1 MTDHG
6 VHGRGLDGRALYER
20 AEPTEQAEAALS
32 RLCNGFAEGGTNL
45 GDLLLYS
52 GSAGFGK
59 TTMLAELRRAAT
71 VRGALI
77 LSSRGGEQQRKAP
90 FHVVRQLLQPLLARL
105 GEHEHR
111 ELLESWYDIAAPALG
126 LIPHAPRRSGELL
139 EPQREG
145 VNQALD
151 WLLTQLAVRR
161 GPLVVIVDDLH
172 WIDTESLDWLSG
184 FVGRLPGLPVLLALA
199 FRPEDLPDPA
209 RPLLEYGAVP
219 IQHRAEGQI
228 GVQMQLRTL
237 GPVSTDHL
245 IRKELGEDA
254 DDMFCREAWSI
265 TGGSP
270 FDLVA
275 LIAKMKDRGLSPVDE
290 NIRELRGLVA
300 ASRGHGIAKRLA
312 QFGPDTTRFAYAAAV
327 LDTEINPDIAG
338 RMAALNPSS
347 QRTAMERLVEER
359 ILREAMD
366 AKGRPVLEFVHPTIG
381 TAVYQSMLLSAMRTS
396 LHGKAA
402 AELVADGAS
411 AATASRHLLETY
423 AEDDPAVVVILR
435 QAAVEH
441 MAMGAP
447 EAARRCLERA
457 LSEPPAEEDRADV
470 LFELGRSALL
480 TDPHAT
486 VNHLRQAL
494 SATSGLNP
502 QRREEATLRLGQA
515 LGHSN
520 RMAEAA
526 QVTADEISRTP
537 PGPGRVRL
545 QAAYYMW
552 RAFLR
557 DTEDGA
563 ECSARLAELSDELS
577 AEPSGGLQDA
587 AEAGPRAVKVVRAW
601 DLAMRGDDSAETLA
615 LAEHAFVDGRLI
627 DGIGWTNTTWG
638 FEIPILLGLTYA
650 YNDRLDLAS
659 RLANEGARSIEL
671 AGWSGGHQAFTNF
684 LGGMVLNRWGRLT
697 EAEAL
702 LRNTLRRSD
711 RLGRNTPLQ
720 WDIVGVLI
728 DTLLARGRVDQAV
741 ELAAE
746 YRFEAPYPKV
756 MALPDAPT
764 LHGRLLLAQNRRKEA
779 ADELAEAGAKLRARG
794 WRNTVWAP
802 WAGHL
807 ALAIAPEEP
816 ERARELAA
824 QALAEAR
831 LHGTNSAVG
840 TALRLA
846 AAVAEPGDA
855 LDLLQQSVD
864 RLGQSPAAYEYALAL
879 IDQGAALRRAGRPR
893 DAIGPLEQGA
903 DLAMQCGAGGLVQRG
918 RGELVASGASPTR
931 AQSVVVRVLN
941 PEERQAAVL
950 ASRGLDVERIAEAM
964 NIGVGVAGALLAAAH
979 RKVGTGPEGLSAALE
994 QGE

>member
-6 VHGRGLDGRALYER
+6 VHGRGTEGRALYER
-20 AEPTEQAEAALS
+20 AELTEQAEAALD
-32 RLCNGFAEGGTNL
+32 RLCTGYQEAGTNL

-52 GSAGFGK
+52 GSPGFGK
-59 TTMLAELRRAAT
+59 TAVLAELRRAAT
-71 VRGALI
+71 ARSALI
-77 LSSRGGEQQRKAP
+77 LSARGGEQQRKAP

-105 GEHEHR
+105 GEGEQR

-126 LIPHAPRRSGELL
+126 LVPGVQRQPGELV
-139 EPQREG
+139 EPQRAG

-172 WIDTESLDWLSG
+172 WIDAESLDWLSD
-184 FVGRLPGLPVLLALA
+184 FVGRLPGVPVLLALA
-199 FRPEDLPDPA
+199 YRPEELPERA

-219 IQHRAEGQI
+219 TTHRTEGRI
-228 GVQMQLRTL
+228 GIQMQLRTL
-237 GPVSTDHL
+237 GPVSAEHL
-245 IRKELGEDA
+245 IRKELGQDA
-254 DDMFCREAWSI
+254 DDMFCRESWSI

-275 LIAKMKDRGLSPVDE
+275 LIAKMKDRGLAPVDE

-312 QFGPDTTRFAYAAAV
+312 MFGPDTTRFAYAAAV

-347 QRTAMERLVEER
+347 QRTAVERLCDER

-366 AKGRPVLEFVHPTIG
+366 ARGRPVLEFVHPTIG

-402 AELVADGAS
+402 AEVIADGAS
-411 AATASRHLLETY
+411 AAVASRHLLETY
-423 AEDDPAVVVILR
+423 AEDDPTVVVTLR

-457 LSEPPAEEDRADV
+457 LAEPPAPEDRADV

-480 TDPHAT
+480 TDPLAT
-486 VNHLRQAL
+486 INHIRQAL
-494 SATSGLNP
+494 GATPGLTP
-502 QRREEATLRLGQA
+502 EHREEATLRLGQA

-526 QVTADEISRTP
+526 EVTAEEIERTA
-537 PGPGRVRL
+537 PGPGRIRL

-557 DTEDGA
+557 DREDGA
-563 ECSARLAELSDELS
+563 ECSERLAELTDELS
-577 AEPSGGLQDA
+577 FQLSGGAQDV
-587 AEAGPRAVKVVRAW
+587 EDAGPRAVRVVRAW
-601 DLAMRGDDSAETLA
+601 DLAMRGAESTETLA
-615 LAEHAFVDGRLI
+615 MAEHAFDNGRLI
-627 DGIGWTNTTWG
+627 DALGWTNTTWG
-638 FEIPILLGLTYA
+638 FEIPILLGLTYV

-659 RLANEGARSIEL
+659 RLANEGARTIEL
-671 AGWSGGHQAFTNF
+671 AGWTGGHQAFTSF
-684 LGGMVLNRWGRLT
+684 LGGMVLNRWGRLA
-697 EAEAL
+697 EAESL
-702 LRNTLRRSD
+702 LRATLRRSD

-746 YRFEAPYPKV
+746 YHFEAPYPEV
-756 MALPDAPT
+756 MVLPDAPT

-779 ADELAEAGAKLRARG
+779 AEELAEAGVQLEARG

-807 ALAIAPEEP
+807 ALAIAPEDP
-816 ERARELAA
+816 EKARELAA
-824 QALAEAR
+824 QGLAEAER
-831 LHGTNSAVG
+831 HGTNSAVG
-840 TALRLA
+840 TALRLC
-846 AAVAEPGDA
+846 AAVAEPTEA
-855 LDLLQQSVD
+855 LVLLHRSVD

-879 IDQGAALRRAGRPR
+879 VDLGSLLRRTGRPR
-893 DAIGPLEQGA
+893 DAVAPLEQGA
-903 DLAMQCGAGGLVQRG
+903 DLAAQCGAGGLVQRA
-918 RGELVASGASPTR
+918 RAELVASGASPTR
-931 AQSVVVRVLN
+931 VHSVVVRALD

-950 ASRGLDVERIAEAM
+950 ASRGRTVEQIAAEM
-964 NIGVGVAGALLAAAH
+964 NITAAAASTLLAAAH